1 MLLLLQRLL
10 RVESIVFLEQR
21 NLRIQT
27 KKVAQRVLKIVSQH
41 KFTNIMT
48 YRSVF
53 GNQMLTKWENLL
65 LNLQEF
71 IKK

>member
-1 MLLLLQRLL
+1 M
-10 RVESIVFLEQR
+10 
-21 NLRIQT
+21 
-27 KKVAQRVLKIVSQH
+27 
-41 KFTNIMT
+41 TNGC
-48 YRSVF
+48 VF

>member
-1 MLLLLQRLL
+1 
-10 RVESIVFLEQR
+10 
-21 NLRIQT
+21 
-27 KKVAQRVLKIVSQH
+27 
-41 KFTNIMT
+41 MT

>member
-1 MLLLLQRLL
+1 
-10 RVESIVFLEQR
+10 
-21 NLRIQT
+21 
-27 KKVAQRVLKIVSQH
+27 
-41 KFTNIMT
+41 MT

-53 GNQMLTKWENLL
+53 GNQMLTLWENLL

>member
-21 NLRIQT
+21 SLRIQT